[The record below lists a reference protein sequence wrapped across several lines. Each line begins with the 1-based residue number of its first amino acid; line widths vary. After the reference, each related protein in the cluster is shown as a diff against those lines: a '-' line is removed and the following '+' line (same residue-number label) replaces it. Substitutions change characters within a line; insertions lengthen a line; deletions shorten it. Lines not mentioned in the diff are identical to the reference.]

1 MVRGS
6 GTALSRP
13 APATHVESLL
23 PAVFQR
29 GSHQETKTTCA
40 DIGPFLTPYWFSI
53 ERPPVGAEY
62 AALLSPPVS
71 RHRSLQR
78 DPGYCCCHTS
88 VCMHALALPAHHWM
102 PHSDA
107 HLLIDRWSREIKQG
121 DYFPRL
127 WPPSPISHG
136 ADGGRVAGGRA
147 GPFTTADRCGP
158 GMGGGGRVLA
168 SHLNRKV
175 IYVLFLATIFSA
187 GH

>member
-88 VCMHALALPAHHWM
+88 VCMHALALPAHYSM

-107 HLLIDRWSREIKQG
+107 HLLIDLWSREIKQG
-121 DYFPRL
+121 DYFPRP
-127 WPPSPISHG
+127 WPPPLSPTG
-136 ADGGRVAGGRA
+136 QTEGGWQGDGRGHSQQL
-147 GPFTTADRCGP
+147 TAAVQGWGEGEGYWP
-158 GMGGGGRVLA
+158 AILIE
-168 SHLNRKV
+168 K
-175 IYVLFLATIFSA
+175 LFMSYS
-187 GH
+187 